1 MGQSTTVNISSGR
14 LSFTQEDFSGGINNV
29 DQTAVIKDNSV
40 KLSKNFDLTIENRLE
55 KRKGLIYKFDAQWRA
70 NFEKEHPEFGT
81 IMRPIEGTIQGYHTF
96 VQNDGTQVEF
106 WVINGKIYK
115 YPFIFG
121 NAANGVLW
129 DVLDENNIKTT
140 FKIEHREKFDI
151 LTTRNQVIFLTGQQI
166 LEYTPYTDDAGIES
180 DDNYVLRF
188 IKPYSPLLQ
197 EFQNVKYGQNN
208 LVKDKLLR
216 SHFLNT
222 DLLGKNGFLGLM
234 TDPNILYPR
243 SKPFGAIPIINQEG
257 LPEGSVM
264 ATQLAMRVIGG
275 GDGQPVNADATKLS
289 TTERFGVPAEWDKND
304 GTTVDTIIRDTNQL
318 EVLGT
323 TFYSQGT
330 SLDKIE
336 IKVDETKNLVA
347 FNSTAGNNIGVFKN
361 ADGNFDFYMS
371 TNYDDIMTLK
381 EESKLITWG
390 ADKNIAS
397 IEQVK
402 TNKAGTIVVSY
413 IKTDG
418 TEETDLITSKG
429 FGIHSI
435 EWDPKYAFGV
445 LSKDDWLK
453 NVTVM
458 NDAGSSTIKIAED
471 FSKATMMHTFYP
483 PTISGTDVWEGGT
496 YTWPKNQLLYTI
508 KDVGCIYLWNAQLK
522 SNYIRSRE
530 LSSSWKTPPPQSTW
544 LNPKVGNSSSKLTTV
559 KNIWN
564 LDGSFELTTSFEVN
578 YTYLWGS
585 NRYGYASTTQDG
597 IKVSGEALQ
606 FLTDPTNPNSELVTI
621 DAVNKPY
628 YFDKHLSS
636 FDTIAGLEDALN
648 AGTYGFAMS
657 EVVLYKGKPIIQQ
670 IDNSTFVIA
679 LYNTS
684 SKFKNTEVI
693 TSDLGSKEFIY
704 FAKINV
710 YNLLSDPTVINDKF
724 AAKSFAYLDEGTL
737 LYTDKQGRIWDYIID
752 GNTTNLRY
760 ESTALPFSKIVENTT
775 NSIIAINDKATTSS
789 LYRIDNTNWNR
800 PTLLWVDDL
809 ISAITKSTADAG
821 TWVYLTGNQLKTTS
835 NWRQSYT
842 LSYEFDSEEQL
853 HILQAWE
860 LKDKYY
866 GFVIADNNNSR
877 WYGSGNITDSQYL
890 TYPVY
895 TNTFG
900 EWTGDK
906 KTGDRNTEQDWEGKF
921 LNTYGKRLVNK
932 ILIGT
937 NGATDTEV
945 PAAGEDPGCI
955 LSFRGKFPD
964 YTDYVELFT
973 VEFGDDQYHP
983 EYQYL
988 MFEMEAL
995 QIVLIAKDGYGTS
1008 NPVKDFWISCET
1020 ISDPTDT
1027 KNYMSTYETIW
1038 TPQLSAV
1045 TTSENINY
1053 IHECKRGYYKN
1064 GYLMI
1069 YGRDD
1074 NNLANKGNTI
1084 FISSVDNANY
1094 FPQYNTIDIM
1104 TEGSEKI
1111 QSITS
1116 WNSQIENVIFMENSI
1131 YYLKFPDPL
1140 NAELRMITNAIGLNA
1155 PYSIAN
1161 ASNKLFFASYNG
1173 VYALTNVSYATD
1185 GSANF
1190 SLVSEKITPLLLNTE
1205 GVIDKNSIGYV
1216 VNNNYYLIVP
1226 NVMDYDVHENQVN
1239 VYRRFKYY
1247 TGAGKQCWYMD
1258 ESPYLDIC
1266 MTTNVPGNTE
1276 FIMNGIGMILHDDK
1290 EIYLD
1295 GNFDEYY
1302 SLIPDT
1308 LDPNTEIKMP
1318 DDPTFYIYPTQLITK
1333 GYTTDYKKHTKNF
1346 RKALVEL
1353 GIGKQ
1358 NVHVGIGSE
1367 VDGYT
1372 KLNPSKIVSTY
1383 RNGHFEVNEVV
1394 ESNFDLNAGTIIG
1407 TLKENGTFVW
1417 NTSKWGW
1424 KQSGMTMV
1432 SSFKR
1437 GLNISIIVEQVA
1449 NEPSPYQILTVGFEY
1464 RVRNLRK
1471 QN

>member
-70 NFEKEHPEFGT
+70 NFEQEHPEFGT

-115 YPFIFG
+115 YPFIFA

-140 FKIEHREKFDI
+140 FQIEHREKFDI
-151 LTTRNQVIFLTGQQI
+151 LTTRNQVVFLTGQQI

-180 DDNYVLRF
+180 DNNYVLRF

-208 LVKDKLLR
+208 LVKDKAVR

-234 TDPNILYPR
+234 TNPNILYPR

-347 FNSTAGNNIGVFKN
+347 FNSTEGNNLAVFKN

-371 TNYDDIMTLK
+371 TNYDDVMNQVEDLK
-381 EESKLITWG
+381 IISWG
-390 ADKNIAS
+390 ADKNVAS

-435 EWDPKYAFGV
+435 EWDPKYAFNV
-445 LSKDDWLK
+445 SSKENWLK
-453 NVTVM
+453 EGFTKYKIPANLSPVRIKKDLTIATANMTSNSITPYQNGYAVSISRDCVLYNGQYKTDSINWSADEPPMPTQPSNVQSWTVTARSTSVKNVVLN
-458 NDAGSSTIKIAED
+458 NDTSFSFDVHCIKTAGGATLGGYPPFVSSSTTTDGSHYGNAYEFLVDANDPSGDQTKISKVVSDSESYNFSENLND
-471 FSKATMMHTFYP
+471 FS
-483 PTISGTDVWEGGT
+483 I
-496 YTWPKNQLLYTI
+496 
-508 KDVGCIYLWNAQLK
+508 
-522 SNYIRSRE
+522 
-530 LSSSWKTPPPQSTW
+530 
-544 LNPKVGNSSSKLTTV
+544 
-559 KNIWN
+559 
-564 LDGSFELTTSFEVN
+564 
-578 YTYLWGS
+578 
-585 NRYGYASTTQDG
+585 
-597 IKVSGEALQ
+597 
-606 FLTDPTNPNSELVTI
+606 
-621 DAVNKPY
+621 
-628 YFDKHLSS
+628 
-636 FDTIAGLEDALN
+636 IAGLEDALSAN
-648 AGTYGFAMS
+648 TYGFS
-657 EVVLYKGKPIIQQ
+657 KNDLVLYKGKPIIQK
-670 IDNSTFVIA
+670 IDNSTFIIAMYSNSELGQSDVIVNDYGA
-679 LYNTS
+679 KT
-684 SKFKNTEVI
+684 
-693 TSDLGSKEFIY
+693 FIY

-737 LYTDKQGRIWDYIID
+737 LYTDKQGRIWDYTIE

-877 WYGSGNITDSQYL
+877 WYGSGNISESQYL

-906 KTGDRNTEQDWEGKF
+906 KTGANQKDWANKF
-921 LNTYGKRLVNK
+921 LDTYGKRLVNK

-945 PAAGEDPGCI
+945 PATGEDPGCI

-964 YTDYVELFT
+964 YTDYIELFT

-1094 FPQYNTIDIM
+1094 FPQYNTIDVM

>member
-347 FNSTAGNNIGVFKN
+347 FNSTAGNNIAIFKN
-361 ADGNFDFYMS
+361 ADGNFDFYMG
-371 TNYDDIMTLK
+371 TNYDDVMNQVEDLK
-381 EESKLITWG
+381 IVSWG

-402 TNKAGTIVVSY
+402 TNKAGTIIVSY

-429 FGIHSI
+429 FGIRSI

-445 LSKDDWLK
+445 TSKDNWLNADWSSVELFPYADGVGGARIRK
-453 NVTVM
+453 DFSITTANMIQKAEHLSNPTGFGITFTRDWVLYNGQFKGEKVTYSAPVPPTPGNPGGMTSWNVT
-458 NDAGSSTIKIAED
+458 AQG
-471 FSKATMMHTFYP
+471 ATMKNLAKNNDTSVSFDIHSFVTASGYTQSGYP
-483 PTISGTDVWEGGT
+483 PIKYATSTEDASMSYPAYEFLVDASDPSGATTKITKVITDDESYHFSANVGEFSTISG
-496 YTWPKNQLLYTI
+496 
-508 KDVGCIYLWNAQLK
+508 
-522 SNYIRSRE
+522 
-530 LSSSWKTPPPQSTW
+530 
-544 LNPKVGNSSSKLTTV
+544 
-559 KNIWN
+559 
-564 LDGSFELTTSFEVN
+564 
-578 YTYLWGS
+578 
-585 NRYGYASTTQDG
+585 
-597 IKVSGEALQ
+597 
-606 FLTDPTNPNSELVTI
+606 
-621 DAVNKPY
+621 
-628 YFDKHLSS
+628 
-636 FDTIAGLEDALN
+636 LEEALN
-648 AGTYGFAMS
+648 AGTYGFKMS
-657 EVVLYKGKPIIQQ
+657 EVATYKGKPIIQK
-670 IDNSTFVIA
+670 IDNSTFIIA
-679 LYNTS
+679 MFN
-684 SKFKNTEVI
+684 SKIGDPSRLLMDEYVVNA
-693 TSDLGSKEFIY
+693 FIY

-877 WYGSGNITDSQYL
+877 WYGSGNISESQYL

-945 PAAGEDPGCI
+945 AATGEDPGCI

>member
-166 LEYTPYTDDAGIES
+166 LEYAPYIDDAGIES
-180 DDNYVLRF
+180 DDNYVLRY

-208 LVKDKLLR
+208 LVKDKSLR

-222 DLLGKNGFLGLM
+222 DLLGKSGFLGLM

-361 ADGNFDFYMS
+361 ADGNFDFYMG
-371 TNYDDIMTLK
+371 TNYDDVMNQVEDLK
-381 EESKLITWG
+381 VVSWG
-390 ADKNIAS
+390 ADKNVAS

-402 TNKAGTIVVSY
+402 TNKAGTIIVSY

-418 TEETDLITSKG
+418 TEETDLIASRG
-429 FGIHSI
+429 FGIHNI
-435 EWDPKYAFGV
+435 EWDPKYAFNYRDKEHWKKETFNTLGKLPVNNKLLPVRIKKDLTLATANAVSGQTMTSSDYTVSFQRDAV
-445 LSKDDWLK
+445 LYNEQYRGGYEAYPGSAPYDPARPG
-453 NVTVM
+453 NVISWYETARGAKLTNYVSNADTSCSFHIKTFKTM
-458 NDAGSSTIKIAED
+458 CGQTSGGYPPQVCSSSSANYDASQTAYTFLVDVSDPEGATTHITHVSSDADSYNFGENVKD
-471 FSKATMMHTFYP
+471 FS
-483 PTISGTDVWEGGT
+483 
-496 YTWPKNQLLYTI
+496 
-508 KDVGCIYLWNAQLK
+508 
-522 SNYIRSRE
+522 
-530 LSSSWKTPPPQSTW
+530 
-544 LNPKVGNSSSKLTTV
+544 
-559 KNIWN
+559 
-564 LDGSFELTTSFEVN
+564 
-578 YTYLWGS
+578 
-585 NRYGYASTTQDG
+585 
-597 IKVSGEALQ
+597 
-606 FLTDPTNPNSELVTI
+606 
-621 DAVNKPY
+621 
-628 YFDKHLSS
+628 
-636 FDTIAGLEDALN
+636 TIAGLEEALT
-648 AGTYGFAMS
+648 AGTYGFSKS

-670 IDNSTFVIA
+670 IDNNTFIIA
-679 LYNTS
+679 MYSNS
-684 SKFKNTEVI
+684 HISQSEVI
-693 TSDLGSKEFIY
+693 VGDYTANTFIY
-704 FAKINV
+704 FAKISV

-877 WYGSGNITDSQYL
+877 WYGSGNISESQYL

-945 PAAGEDPGCI
+945 AATGEDPGCI

-1008 NPVKDFWISCET
+1008 KPVKDFWISCET